1 MYVVMNRIPV
11 HPDYAQAF
19 EERFRQRAGAVDR
32 MPGFIR
38 TMVLRPDKAEDP
50 YVVLT
55 LWESKEAFTAWTQ
68 SAAFQE
74 GHARSGTLP
83 REAFRGPNKLETFTA
98 FVDSGPAGG
107 EAGEA

>member
-11 HPDYAQAF
+11 QPAYAQAF

-38 TMVLRPDKAEDP
+38 TLVLRPDNEEDP

-55 LWESKEAFTAWTQ
+55 LWESKDHYLAWTQ
-68 SAAFQE
+68 SEAFQQ

-83 REAFRGPNKLETFTA
+83 REAFRGRNKLEGFTV
-98 FVDSGPAGG
+98 FVDSAAQDG
-107 EAGEA
+107 EAGGA